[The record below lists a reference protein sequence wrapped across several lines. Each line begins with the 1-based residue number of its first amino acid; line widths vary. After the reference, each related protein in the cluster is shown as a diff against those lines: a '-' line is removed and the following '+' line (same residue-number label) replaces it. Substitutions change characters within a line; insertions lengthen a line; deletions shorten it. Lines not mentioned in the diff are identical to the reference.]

1 MEFYTNA
8 LAHVLSFGPLTA
20 MIGATLLGVFIGAL
34 PGLNPVMA
42 IALLLPLTYSMDP
55 LVALAMV
62 AGIYNGSMYAVRSRR
77 SSCGFPARQPPSPP
91 LSTASRWPTKAK
103 PPRR

>member
-1 MEFYTNA
+1 MEFI
-8 LAHVLSFGPLTA
+8 LSSFQAVFSWGPLLA
-20 MIGATLLGVFIGAL
+20 MLGATLLGVLIGAL

-62 AGIYNGSMYAVRSRR
+62 AGIYNGSMYGGAIPAIFTENSRNT
-77 SSCGFPARQPPSPP
+77 CINCNHF
-91 LSTASRWPTKAK
+91 
-103 PPRR
+103 

>member
-1 MEFYTNA
+1 MDFYTQA
-8 LAHVLSFGPLTA
+8 LGSVLTFWPLVA

-62 AGIYNGSMYAVRSRR
+62 AGIYNGSMYGGGDPGDLAAYSRHAGLN
-77 SSCGFPARQPPSPP
+77 CADF
-91 LSTASRWPTKAK
+91 
-103 PPRR
+103 